1 MALINCSTLSAL
13 FRAPT
18 LGAFVSE
25 PLCVEVVQIE
35 HLPGFRRRAPV
46 PAFFLF
52 LDKKSLKTFE
62 STKIDIK

>member
-1 MALINCSTLSAL
+1 MALINCLTLSAL

-18 LGAFVSE
+18 SGDFVSE

-35 HLPGFRRRAPV
+35 HLPGFKRRAPV

-52 LDKKSLKTFE
+52 LNKKTLKTFE
-62 STKIDIK
+62 STKIDLK